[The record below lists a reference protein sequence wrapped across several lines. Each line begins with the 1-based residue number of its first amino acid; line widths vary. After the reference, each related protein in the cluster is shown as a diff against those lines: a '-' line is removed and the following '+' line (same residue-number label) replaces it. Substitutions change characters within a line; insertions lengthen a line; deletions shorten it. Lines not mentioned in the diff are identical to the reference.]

1 MTDAI
6 LALNA
11 GSSSIKYA
19 LFRLDGG
26 SKPVAIRRGELEH
39 LESASLQHEKLHRLL
54 DSLNDELAGTSLAA
68 VGHRIVHGGREF
80 VDPVILT
87 DDVMTALAA
96 LTPIAPLHQPRSLDP
111 VRALTALRPSL
122 LQVGCFDTA
131 FHHNLQPPVSRYA
144 IPRAYEAQGVRRY
157 GFHGLSYEYIAQCL
171 RDISPTLAHRKT
183 VAAHLGNGASLCAMR
198 DGQSVDTTMGF
209 TALDGVVMGTRCG
222 AIDPGILLYLQQ
234 AGGLDVSAVEDLL
247 YRKSGLLGV
256 SGISSDMRVLTTSA
270 DPRAAE
276 AIALFTFSVSRAIA
290 LMANSLGGLECLVF
304 TGGIGQHA
312 AHVRARICRWIA
324 WLGVALDEAA
334 NMRGADRISSAASQV
349 EVRVIATDEE
359 IVIARKVAAL
369 VQRVDRPVP
378 SGSSVLNNS

>member
-11 GSSSIKYA
+11 GSSSLKFA
-19 LFRLDGG
+19 LFRLDDG
-26 SKPVAIRRGELEH
+26 SNPIPIRRGELEH
-39 LESASLQHEKLHRLL
+39 LDTASRQHEELGRLL

-111 VRALTALRPSL
+111 VRALTALRPGL

-234 AGGLDVSAVEDLL
+234 ACGLDVSAVEDLL

-256 SGISSDMRVLTTSA
+256 SGISGDMRVLMASA
-270 DPRAAE
+270 DPRATE
-276 AIALFTFSVSRAIA
+276 AIDLFTFSVSRAIA
-290 LMANSLGGLECLVF
+290 GMANSLGGLECLVF

-312 AHVRARICRWIA
+312 AGVRARICRWIA

-334 NMRGADRISSAASQV
+334 NLRGADRISSAASQV
-349 EVRVIATDEE
+349 EVRIIATDEE

-369 VQRVDRPVP
+369 VQRVDRPVQADRMC
-378 SGSSVLNNS
+378 